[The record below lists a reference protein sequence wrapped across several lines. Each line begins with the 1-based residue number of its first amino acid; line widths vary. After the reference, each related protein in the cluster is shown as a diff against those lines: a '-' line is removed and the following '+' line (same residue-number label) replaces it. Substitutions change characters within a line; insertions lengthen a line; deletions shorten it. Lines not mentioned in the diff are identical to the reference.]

1 MHRLHAILIVSTYKI
16 AVLVNLRVVVGKEAA
31 SNLIGFAGWDYLV
44 PEYLFQSFSIKY
56 EFLQNHLCC
65 SIILL

>member
-31 SNLIGFAGWDYLV
+31 SNLIGFAG
-44 PEYLFQSFSIKY
+44 
-56 EFLQNHLCC
+56 
-65 SIILL
+65 